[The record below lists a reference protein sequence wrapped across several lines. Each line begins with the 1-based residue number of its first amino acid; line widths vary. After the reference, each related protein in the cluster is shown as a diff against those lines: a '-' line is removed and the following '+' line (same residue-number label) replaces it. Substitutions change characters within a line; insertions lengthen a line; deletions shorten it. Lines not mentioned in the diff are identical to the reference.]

1 MYANSYDI
9 VCLFNAVFHL
19 LSVEDIY
26 SVGEENVLV
35 LDPLTALN
43 DRKEE
48 EKQSYQ
54 NLLRG
59 RLIY

>member
-1 MYANSYDI
+1 MYANSYDM
-9 VCLFNAVFHL
+9 VCLFNAVFFL

-59 RLIY
+59 KLIY

>member
-1 MYANSYDI
+1 M
-9 VCLFNAVFHL
+9 L
-19 LSVEDIY
+19 LLNHFIITEEIY
-26 SVGEENVLV
+26 SVVEETVLV

-43 DRKEE
+43 ERKEE

-59 RLIY
+59 LEYFMAVMCFGSCR

>member
-1 MYANSYDI
+1 M
-9 VCLFNAVFHL
+9 VCLFNAVFYL
-19 LSVEDIY
+19 LFVEDIY

>member
-1 MYANSYDI
+1 MYANSNDI
-9 VCLFNAVFHL
+9 VCLFNSVIYL

-35 LDPLTALN
+35 LDPLAALN

-59 RLIY
+59 KLIY

>member
-1 MYANSYDI
+1 MYANSNDI
-9 VCLFNAVFHL
+9 VCLFNSVIYL

-59 RLIY
+59 KHIY